1 MVPMFLKKMPFVFML
16 KPDSK
21 MMMGNKN
28 SVNSEELNPA
38 LYSSLS
44 SPSLTDVILLFV

>member
-1 MVPMFLKKMPFVFML
+1 MVPMFLKKMPFVFIL

-21 MMMGNKN
+21 MMMGSRN